1 MKTHRLPNESAK
13 AYAAFTAYA
22 EMGPQRSMRVLGRN
36 LNKSVTLLSGW
47 AKKFKWQKRVAQFDD
62 EQAELKAK
70 AEREAMEKEAAK
82 WAKRQMA
89 LRDERYAAAE
99 ELEAKVR
106 EMARLPLVRTRSKD
120 GKTIIE
126 PARWTV
132 DSMAK
137 LAETAL
143 KLKALACGVSTD
155 KTEHTGPDNAPL
167 VAPQSVVIVIDDN
180 GRD

>member
-1 MKTHRLPNESAK
+1 
-13 AYAAFTAYA
+13 
-22 EMGPQRSMRVLGRN
+22 
-36 LNKSVTLLSGW
+36 
-47 AKKFKWQKRVAQFDD
+47 
-62 EQAELKAK
+62 
-70 AEREAMEKEAAK
+70 
-82 WAKRQMA
+82 
-89 LRDERYAAAE
+89 
-99 ELEAKVR
+99 
-106 EMARLPLVRTRSKD
+106 MARLPLVRTRSKD